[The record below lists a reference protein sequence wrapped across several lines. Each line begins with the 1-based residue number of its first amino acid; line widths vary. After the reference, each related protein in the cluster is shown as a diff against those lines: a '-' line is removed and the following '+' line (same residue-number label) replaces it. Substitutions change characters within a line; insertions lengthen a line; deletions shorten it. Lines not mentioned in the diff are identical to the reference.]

1 MFIFGGETFWV
12 SPQIIVLWR
21 IMMSRKKIYLLGMK
35 AGIPI
40 ALGYFAVALTL
51 GIAARNAGLS
61 SFQATLTS
69 FLINASAGEYIGF
82 TLIAAGA
89 SYAEVFLME
98 AIANARYM
106 LMSAALSQKLKPGAG
121 TLERML
127 LGYCITDE
135 NFGVSIAVEGRLDPV
150 FTYGAATMAIPGW
163 SLGTLAGAILGSVL
177 PPSLLSA
184 LGVSLYGMFISVFI
198 PESKKNKIVAA
209 LVAISFAL
217 SYAVSAIPALD
228 RISDGV
234 KIIALTVVISL
245 AAAILFPIKEE
256 RSNDA

>member
-1 MFIFGGETFWV
+1 
-12 SPQIIVLWR
+12 
-21 IMMSRKKIYLLGMK
+21 MK

-40 ALGYFAVALTL
+40 SLGYFAVAITL
-51 GIAARNAGLS
+51 GIAAKNAGLS

-106 LMSAALSQKLKPGAG
+106 LMSAALSQKLKPNVG
-121 TLERML
+121 TFQRML

-135 NFGVSIAVEGRLDPV
+135 NFGVSISLDERLDP
-150 FTYGAATMAIPGW
+150 FYTYGVATVAIPGW
-163 SLGTLAGAILGSVL
+163 SLGTLCGAILGNIL
-177 PPSLLSA
+177 PVSLLSA
-184 LGVSLYGMFISVFI
+184 LSVSLYGMFISVFI

-209 LVAISFAL
+209 LVVISFAL
-217 SYAVSAIPALD
+217 SYAVSAISFFD
-228 RISDGV
+228 GISQGV
-234 KIIALTVVISL
+234 KIIALTVIISL
-245 AAAILFPIKEE
+245 AAAIFFPIKEE
-256 RSNDA
+256 SENAA